1 METCNWL
8 LSSENDQK
16 ACVLEGVQFKLP
28 KERVSLQATGDA
40 CCVHGCLAWMPDFL
54 WPNTDSV
61 VGLK

>member
-28 KERVSLQATGDA
+28 KEKIFLCKQRVMHVVCMDA
-40 CCVHGCLAWMPDFL
+40 
-54 WPNTDSV
+54 
-61 VGLK
+61 